1 MKVLFIDSNDVLQ
14 FLLPSGFS
22 DAGHEIMITGP
33 ILNREHLSYL
43 IDSFGPHLVIT
54 YGWGPEQTIEKQ
66 YIIKSCVRERNIPH
80 VYWSVEDPLYTENF
94 VLPLLVAA
102 EPDAVFT
109 ICSSYVDY
117 YRVRGFNTAH
127 MDWGVA
133 PGIHFPTSSSS
144 EKSVDIAIIANSYN
158 WILDEFKVD
167 IRMDSMRA
175 LLLPLLEN
183 GLRVDIWGSGWEEM
197 SSYLGIGIDPS
208 TLHGPVHF
216 FESNAIYNSAKIII
230 GFQNYENQV
239 TQRTYEVLG
248 SGGFLL
254 TFDTP
259 AVRKLFEPGRD
270 LLVSSS
276 PQETLQIVHHY
287 LRAEEERK
295 AIARQGHLAVSPH
308 TYRVRAEYMIR
319 VLTDL
324 GLL

>member
-1 MKVLFIDSNDVLQ
+1 MKVLFIDSNEVLQ

-22 DAGHEIMITGP
+22 NAGHEIMISGP
-33 ILNREHLSYL
+33 ILNREHLSSL
-43 IDSFGPHLVIT
+43 INSFAPELVVT

-66 YIIKSCVRERNIPH
+66 FIIKSCVREKNIPH

-94 VLPLLVAA
+94 VVPLLSAA

-109 ICSSYVDY
+109 ISSSHVDF
-117 YRVRGFNTAH
+117 YRVRGFRTAY
-127 MDWGVA
+127 MDWGFT
-133 PGIHFPTSSSS
+133 PGIHFPTASQP
-144 EKSVDIAIIANSYN
+144 EYSVDIAIIANSYN
-158 WILDEFKVD
+158 WILDEFKID
-167 IRMDSMRA
+167 IRMSSMRT

-183 GLRVDIWGSGWEEM
+183 GLRVDIWGSGWEKM
-197 SSYLGIGIDPS
+197 SNYLGIEIDRS
-208 TLHGPVHF
+208 SLHGTVSL
-216 FESNAIYNSAKIII
+216 FESNKIYNSAKIII

-259 AVRKLFEPGRD
+259 AVRRLFEPGRD

-276 PQETLQIVHHY
+276 PQETLQLVHHY
-287 LRAEEERK
+287 LNAEGERK
-295 AIARQGHLAVSPH
+295 AIARQGHLAVAPH
-308 TYRVRAEYMIR
+308 TFKARAEYMIS
-319 VLTDL
+319 VLIEF